1 MDFLTFIKQYW
12 FLIIIAIAIISDIT
26 IIVYQWLKKPTE
38 EQLNKV
44 KEWLVFAVA
53 DAEKHLGTGTG
64 QMKLRYVYDMF
75 VTKFPA
81 IAVFLSFEQFSK
93 MVDGALD
100 KFNELIKTNNN
111 IKDFYIEQTA
121 TPIEQEE
128 VQKDEE
134 I

>member
-1 MDFLTFIKQYW
+1 
-12 FLIIIAIAIISDIT
+12 
-26 IIVYQWLKKPTE
+26 
-38 EQLNKV
+38 
-44 KEWLVFAVA
+44 
-53 DAEKHLGTGTG
+53 
-64 QMKLRYVYDMF
+64 
-75 VTKFPA
+75 
-81 IAVFLSFEQFSK
+81 

-111 IKDFYIEQTA
+111 IKDFYTEQTV

>member
-1 MDFLTFIKQYW
+1 MGFLTFIKQYW
-12 FLIIIAIAIISDIT
+12 FLIIIAIAITSDIT
-26 IIVYQWLKKPTE
+26 IMIYQWLKKPTE
-38 EQLNKV
+38 EQLDKV

-53 DAEKHLGTGTG
+53 DAEKYLGSGTG

-81 IAVFLSFEQFSK
+81 IAVFLSFKQFSK

-111 IKDFYIEQTA
+111 IKDFYTEQTV